1 MAAFLGAL
9 APYVL
14 PASNMGRLGAGH
26 MARQQSLQNLSRLS
40 VNPMYRGAV
49 PGPVMSA
56 IESLAPPTGMITA
69 AGTIP
74 FMLWQA
80 QKEGEARQQAKL
92 NQEVA
97 QNYYANTQGGQAAA
111 VRSNTYMNENMPI
124 QQQASP
130 EFNNFAEFIQ
140 AQQKK

>member
-1 MAAFLGAL
+1 MTAFLGAL

-14 PASNMGRLGAGH
+14 PASTMGRLGAGH

-40 VNPMYRGAV
+40 VNPMYRGAA

-56 IESLAPPTGMITA
+56 VESLAPPTGMIA
-69 AGTIP
+69 AASTIP

-92 NQEVA
+92 NQEAA
-97 QNYYANTQGGQAAA
+97 QYVYTNTQGGQAAA
-111 VRSNTYMNENMPI
+111 AQSNAYMNEKMPLDI
-124 QQQASP
+124 
-130 EFNNFAEFIQ
+130 NNFAEFIQ
-140 AQQKK
+140 AQRKK